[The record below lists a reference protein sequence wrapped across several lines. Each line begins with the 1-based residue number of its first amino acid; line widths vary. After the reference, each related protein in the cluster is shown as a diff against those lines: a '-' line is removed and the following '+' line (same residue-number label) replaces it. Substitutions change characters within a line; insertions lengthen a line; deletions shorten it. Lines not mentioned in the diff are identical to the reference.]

1 MAADFL
7 SPAGDNSFSDHL
19 FYGSYTVN
27 DVILNYGR
35 KTMRNNKLF
44 KLCFAGIF
52 TAIAYISTFF
62 VYITVAGFLT
72 YDVKDALITVCSMI
86 LGPLYGVA
94 MSLIVSFIEL
104 ITVSG
109 TGFWGFL
116 MNFVSSSVFAAV
128 AAWIYRRCGKLYG
141 AFLGLG
147 TSVVSMTAIM
157 VLMNIFITP
166 IYSGQPTEVILTMIP
181 TILFPFNLT
190 KAVLNAGLV
199 LILYKPL
206 ITALRKARILPA
218 SKDKAPENR
227 QNSFWNGRTLLV
239 IVVALILI
247 SVSIA
252 YMIWGLGGNFGS

>member
-1 MAADFL
+1 
-7 SPAGDNSFSDHL
+7 
-19 FYGSYTVN
+19 
-27 DVILNYGR
+27 
-35 KTMRNNKLF
+35 MRSHNNLF

-72 YDVKDALITVCSMI
+72 YDIKDALITVCAMI

-116 MNFVSSSVFAAV
+116 MNFISTAVFAVV
-128 AAWIYRRCGKLYG
+128 ASWIYKRCSKLYG

-147 TSVVSMTAIM
+147 TAVVSTTAVM
-157 VLMNIFITP
+157 VLMNIIITP
-166 IYSGQPTEVILTMIP
+166 IYQGQPREAVIALIP
-181 TILFPFNLT
+181 SILLPFNLT

-199 LILYKPL
+199 LALYKPL
-206 ITALRKARILPA
+206 ITALRSAKLLPS
-218 SKDKAPENR
+218 SKNENSDNKT
-227 QNSFWNGRTLLV
+227 NSFWSARTLLV
-239 IVVALILI
+239 IIVAAVLI
-247 SVSIA
+247 VASIT
-252 YMIWGLGGNFGS
+252 YMVFGLGASFGF